1 VSEQNETNVSD
12 VEVKFPF
19 VRPEEGVF
27 QVYSNFIDAAWTLFD
42 VTLRFAQIVPTHAGA
57 PSFVA
62 SLTIQRLG

>member
-1 VSEQNETNVSD
+1 MSEQNETNVSD